1 MAFNQQQTKRAQAI
15 IVVVALV
22 AVIILAVVVLS
33 GSLAP
38 KASSIQNGS
47 ATSENTASSTA
58 SSSTAASSTS
68 ASSSTSE
75 GSMEDTDATYGTAAK
90 QLEAKYEVD
99 KSNPSALLNLA
110 NGYFDWGAAAMNYA
124 HTDDDNQHVKDLF
137 TKAVGYYDTYLE
149 QNPGSK
155 SVIVDRA
162 ISVFYTGDHAT
173 AIQALESFT
182 ASDDNAS
189 FAPAWANLGMFYETD
204 GQTDKAKAAYQK
216 AVDADANNTYQ
227 VKSYAQQHLDALN
240 Q

>member
-1 MAFNQQQTKRAQAI
+1 
-15 IVVVALV
+15 
-22 AVIILAVVVLS
+22 
-33 GSLAP
+33 
-38 KASSIQNGS
+38 
-47 ATSENTASSTA
+47 
-58 SSSTAASSTS
+58 
-68 ASSSTSE
+68 
-75 GSMEDTDATYGTAAK
+75 MEDADATYGTAAK

-110 NGYFDWGAAAMNYA
+110 NGYFDWGAAAMSYA
-124 HTDDDNQHVKDLF
+124 HTDDDNQHVVDLF

-162 ISVFYTGDHAT
+162 ISVFYTGDHAA

-182 ASDDNAS
+182 ANVDNAG

-204 GQTDKAKAAYQK
+204 GQTDQAKAAYQK
-216 AVDADANNTYQ
+216 AIDADANDTYQ